1 VSKEPGSFGFG
12 AISIYFG
19 VHAVRK
25 YVLGRAVFIDLEGYS
40 DIVIETLTDFSRWHT
55 PCDLYFLVSP
65 RKEEYYVKRRKEI
78 LTAVLLSGSVGLGA
92 QSLFAQGV
100 PGGRPSGPS
109 SPGQTTGPTVPQPE
123 PGMPREMQPT
133 IPGQPAPGLPQT
145 APIPGQ
151 PGTIPEQ
158 IQPPE
163 AARSHGMV
171 ISSDDIR
178 RAQQA
183 LGMNPAEVSG
193 TMDAKTQQTLRDF
206 QRTNN
211 LPATGVLDEKTA
223 KNLGITLN
231 GDGVSTPS
239 QRQDSTMPR
248 SNSSTPPGTVK

>member
-1 VSKEPGSFGFG
+1 
-12 AISIYFG
+12 
-19 VHAVRK
+19 
-25 YVLGRAVFIDLEGYS
+25 
-40 DIVIETLTDFSRWHT
+40 
-55 PCDLYFLVSP
+55 
-65 RKEEYYVKRRKEI
+65 VKRRKEI

-109 SPGQTTGPTVPQPE
+109 SPGQTVPQ

-158 IQPPE
+158 IQPPPE
-163 AARSHGMV
+163 AARSRGMV

-206 QRTNN
+206 QRANN

-231 GDGVSTPS
+231 GDGAFTPS
-239 QRQDSTMPR
+239 PQDSTMPR